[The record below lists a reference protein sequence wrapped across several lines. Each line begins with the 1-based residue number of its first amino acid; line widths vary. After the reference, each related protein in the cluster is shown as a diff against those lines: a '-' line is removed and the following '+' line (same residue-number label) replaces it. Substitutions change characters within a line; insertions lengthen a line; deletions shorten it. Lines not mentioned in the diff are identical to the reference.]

1 MSNPLNLS
9 PAQRETLELLRR
21 EYILQLASFKFNEP
35 KDDDVKIRQ
44 HAAVSGKVDVLDD
57 LLDEEQTNANQQ
69 QNSFNTLIDNQLG
82 NQ

>member
-9 PAQRETLELLRR
+9 PAQREILKQLQQD
-21 EYILQLASFKFNEP
+21 YILQLASFKFNDP

-44 HAAVSGKVDVLDD
+44 HAAVSGKVDLLAD

-69 QNSFNTLIDNQLG
+69 QDNLNTLIDNQLG
-82 NQ
+82 N